1 MLELRAASLD
11 DTHAIAAA
19 LAGLSRPGDLIVLSG
34 EMGAGKTAFAK
45 GFGRALGV
53 TEAITSPTF
62 TLVHT
67 YELAPG
73 LGHGAK
79 SLHHADLY
87 RLDRTAEVADLALEE
102 LAEFQGIVL
111 VEWGDVAD
119 ALFGDH
125 LVVHI
130 APDPFDDLLDDLL
143 GDGHDRM
150 PGADDGPSDTSRVI
164 EVSASGPSWAAR
176 WSRLVD
182 ACEAYR
188 C

>member
-1 MLELRAASLD
+1 MLELRATSLAE
-11 DTHAIAAA
+11 THAIAAV
-19 LAGLSRPGDLIVLSG
+19 LARLARPGDLIVLSG

-45 GFGRALGV
+45 GFGLALGV
-53 TEAITSPTF
+53 TEPITSPTF

-67 YELAPG
+67 YEIASG

-111 VEWGDVAD
+111 VEWGDVVD
-119 ALFGDH
+119 ALFGEH
-125 LVVHI
+125 LVVHLE
-130 APDPFDDLLDDLL
+130 PDVFDDPDDDDL
-143 GDGHDRM
+143 
-150 PGADDGPSDTSRVI
+150 PADTTRVI
-164 EVSASGPSWAAR
+164 EISATGPSWASR
-176 WSRLVD
+176 WGSLVEG
-182 ACEAYR
+182 CERFR

>member
-1 MLELRAASLD
+1 MLELRATSLAE
-11 DTHAIAAA
+11 THAIASAVAA
-19 LAGLSRPGDLIVLSG
+19 LARPGDLIVLSG
-34 EMGAGKTAFAK
+34 EMGAGKTAFAQ

-53 TEAITSPTF
+53 TEPITSPTF

-67 YELAPG
+67 YEIAAG

-87 RLDRTAEVADLALEE
+87 RLDRTTEVADLALEE

-111 VEWGDVAD
+111 VEWGDVVD

-125 LVVHI
+125 LVVHLEPDVF
-130 APDPFDDLLDDLL
+130 PDP
-143 GDGHDRM
+143 
-150 PGADDGPSDTSRVI
+150 DDGDDPLADTTRLI
-164 EVSASGPSWAAR
+164 EISATGPSWASR
-176 WSRLVD
+176 WGSLV
-182 ACEAYR
+182 AECERFR